1 MNKVSFTYLNKD
13 YFIQC
18 NNDDKMSLILS
29 KIYSK
34 MIKEEMIYH
43 FFIKEK
49 KLMKNYH
56 LMNA

>member
-1 MNKVSFTYLNKD
+1 MNKIAFTYLNKD

-43 FFIKEK
+43 FFITEK
-49 KLMKNYH
+49 KLM
-56 LMNA
+56 

>member
-1 MNKVSFTYLNKD
+1 MNKIAFTYLNKD

-34 MIKEEMIYH
+34 IDKSRDDIS
-43 FFIKEK
+43 FF
-49 KLMKNYH
+49 L
-56 LMNA
+56 